1 MNICFAIAHYK
12 FFHSH
17 RLDLTKELAKTH
29 AVSIVTDCSKAIPQ
43 EIKYLKSLG
52 IEVINLPGRSKKN
65 GYISYALSLRRA
77 IQSINPEIVFY
88 VTLEMSVFGAMIH
101 HLLKIKKSFFLITG
115 LGPFFYRKK
124 LKYLALRSIQRLL
137 FAFALMRKNCLFIFQ
152 NTDDLEVFIDLK
164 IANQS
169 NVKMIRGNGVNA
181 SDLIYQDRTYENK
194 VIFLYASRLVLSK
207 GILEFINASRL
218 LKEEYPDTEFHIAGG
233 YNPEDPDSISSEAF
247 NALVK
252 DSEIL
257 YLGELPHSEM
267 KGCFHQ
273 ASVFVMPSYGEG
285 LPKVALE
292 AAASGLPLVMTNATG
307 CKDCV
312 EHAVNG
318 FLVEAQSSEALY
330 DGMELCVKN
339 LKSMKEYGQKSA
351 EMVEKKYSLE
361 LITQEYLKLIKL

>member
-1 MNICFAIAHYK
+1 MNICFAIARYK

-17 RLDLTKELAKTH
+17 RLDLAKELAKTH
-29 AVSIVTDCSKAIPQ
+29 AVSIITDCSNGIPQ

-65 GYISYALSLRRA
+65 GYISYALSLRQV

-124 LKYLALRSIQRLL
+124 LKYLALRFIQRLL
-137 FAFALMRKNCLFIFQ
+137 FAFALMKKNCLFVFQ

-181 SDLIYQDRTYENK
+181 SNFICQDRKYENK

-207 GILEFINASRL
+207 GIIEFIDASRL
-218 LKEEYPDTEFHIAGG
+218 LKRKYAEADFLIAGS
-233 YNPEDPDSISSEAF
+233 YDEEDPDSISSDAF
-247 NALVK
+247 NALVTDK
-252 DSEIL
+252 DIL

-267 KGCFHQ
+267 KDCFHQ

-292 AAASGLPLVMTNATG
+292 AAASGLPLVTTDTAG

-312 EHAVNG
+312 ENEVNG
-318 FLVEAQSSEALY
+318 FLVKAQSSEALH
-330 DGMELCVKN
+330 DGMELCIKN
-339 LKSMKEYGQKSA
+339 LKSMKSYGQQSA
-351 EMVEKKYSLE
+351 EMVNKKYSLE
-361 LITQEYLKLIKL
+361 LITQAYLKLIKL